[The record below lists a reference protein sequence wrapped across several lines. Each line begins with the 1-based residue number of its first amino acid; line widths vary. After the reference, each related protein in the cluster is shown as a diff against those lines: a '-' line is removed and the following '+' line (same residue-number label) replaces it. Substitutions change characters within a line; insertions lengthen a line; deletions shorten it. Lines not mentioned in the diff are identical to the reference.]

1 MAADW
6 RSSEEDGAA
15 GAQADWRPP
24 ARGLTRRE
32 GCTGGMDKGKMDEN
46 EWGYHGEGNKSLVV
60 AHTQVSD
67 RR

>member
-1 MAADW
+1 
-6 RSSEEDGAA
+6 
-15 GAQADWRPP
+15 
-24 ARGLTRRE
+24 
-32 GCTGGMDKGKMDEN
+32 MDKGKMDEN